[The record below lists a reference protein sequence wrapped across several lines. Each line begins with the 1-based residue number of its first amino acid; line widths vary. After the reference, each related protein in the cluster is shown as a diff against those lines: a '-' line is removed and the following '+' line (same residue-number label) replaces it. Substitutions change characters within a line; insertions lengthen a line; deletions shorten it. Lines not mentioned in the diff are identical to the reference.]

1 MLAATKY
8 LFILFLLFSLI
19 GCAAHS
25 RYNWSSYDTKM
36 YKHYKNPAERED
48 FVRSLKEI
56 LDNAEPEDK
65 VPPGVYAEY
74 GFVMYEEGN
83 TQQAIFY
90 YQKEATKWP
99 ESRAFMTKLIA
110 IANNRATNQKQ
121 NIQRPVDSAIDAD
134 QNVQK
139 PSSEVA
145 K

>member
-56 LDNAEPEDK
+56 LDNAEPEDRCHRASMQNMDLLCMK
-65 VPPGVYAEY
+65 
-74 GFVMYEEGN
+74 GN
-83 TQQAIFY
+83 TQQAIFII
-90 YQKEATKWP
+90 
-99 ESRAFMTKLIA
+99 R
-110 IANNRATNQKQ
+110 RKQ
-121 NIQRPVDSAIDAD
+121 PNGRNLVPHD
-134 QNVQK
+134 QVNCHC
-139 PSSEVA
+139 
-145 K
+145 

>member
-1 MLAATKY
+1 MTPATKY
-8 LFILFLLFSLI
+8 LFIFFLLFSLM
-19 GCAAHS
+19 GCGAHN
-25 RYNWSSYDTKM
+25 RYNWSDYDTKM

-65 VPPGVYAEY
+65 VPPGIYAEY

-83 TQQAIFY
+83 TQQAILY

-110 IANNRATNQKQ
+110 IANNRATHQKQ
-121 NIQRPVDSAIDAD
+121 NIQRPVDSEVNAD
-134 QNVQK
+134 KNVQK
-139 PSSEVA
+139 PLLEVS